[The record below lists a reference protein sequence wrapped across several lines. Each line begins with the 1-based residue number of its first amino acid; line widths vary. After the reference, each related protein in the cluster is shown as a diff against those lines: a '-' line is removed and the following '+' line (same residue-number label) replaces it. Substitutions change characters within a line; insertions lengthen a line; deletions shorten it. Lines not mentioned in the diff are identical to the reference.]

1 MKSIFFAFCAVCLCA
16 PVFAEDEGLEE
27 EETSETVEKVT
38 VSENNKKKK
47 AQILA
52 LCRLPADYSSAGKWF
67 KLAKGIEADGLRQ
80 FALKASAS
88 ALLYSKKQKV
98 YNSNI
103 KPLLDDP
110 KAFESSLNIQCSKC
124 QGEKNIVENCEACS
138 ATGQCGNPN
147 CNNGYRVTS
156 GVGSGFN
163 VTQRWTKCTDCKG
176 TARCKKCKGMGRITK
191 KCAQCNGKGV
201 VFSREAAV
209 KAYRDCVKWIS
220 ISLED

>member
-80 FALKASAS
+80 LALKACWIIVNCQMKDAKVCWRRTWRSVQ
-88 ALLYSKKQKV
+88 LIFKRPLVNICQPTLKQWM
-98 YNSNI
+98 I
-103 KPLLDDP
+103 
-110 KAFESSLNIQCSKC
+110 
-124 QGEKNIVENCEACS
+124 
-138 ATGQCGNPN
+138 
-147 CNNGYRVTS
+147 
-156 GVGSGFN
+156 
-163 VTQRWTKCTDCKG
+163 
-176 TARCKKCKGMGRITK
+176 
-191 KCAQCNGKGV
+191 
-201 VFSREAAV
+201 
-209 KAYRDCVKWIS
+209 
-220 ISLED
+220 